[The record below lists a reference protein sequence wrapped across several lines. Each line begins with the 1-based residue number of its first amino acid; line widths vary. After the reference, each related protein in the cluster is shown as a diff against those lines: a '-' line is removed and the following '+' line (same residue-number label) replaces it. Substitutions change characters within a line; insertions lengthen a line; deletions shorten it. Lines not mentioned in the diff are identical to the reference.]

1 MRSDKISASEFTAL
15 LDKFSCAIRASILR
29 FGLEKRGID
38 PEDII
43 QEVKIK
49 IWKKLGH
56 EKNIELCPLYIQRIV
71 NSTLVDHLRQ
81 LRRQEKLIL
90 FEKQR
95 LLVEDRENP
104 SSSLQKDIFWRSVA
118 EAIDS
123 LMESRRK
130 VVKLF
135 LMDLTV
141 DEISSSLKWSKSKTR
156 NLLYRGL
163 SDLKEKLRES
173 GVEYENRH

>member
-1 MRSDKISASEFTAL
+1 VPL
-15 LDKFSCAIRASILR
+15 LDKFSCSIRASILR

-49 IWKKLGH
+49 LWKRLGH
-56 EKNIELCPLYIQRIV
+56 EKNINLRPLYIQRVI

-81 LRRQEKLIL
+81 LRREEKVIL

-95 LLVEDRENP
+95 LLDEERE
-104 SSSLQKDIFWRSVA
+104 SSDASLQRDIFWRSVGDA
-118 EAIDS
+118 ADS

-135 LMDLTV
+135 LMDLTI
-141 DEISSSLKWSKSKTR
+141 DEISSSLRWSKNKTR

-163 SDLKEKLRES
+163 SDLRGKLRDR
-173 GVEYENRH
+173 GVEYENRY

>member
-1 MRSDKISASEFTAL
+1 MRSQNICQPEFAAL
-15 LDKFSCAIRASILR
+15 LDKFSCSIRASILR

-49 IWKKLGH
+49 IWKRLGR
-56 EKNIELCPLYIQRIV
+56 EKNIDLRPLYIKRIV

-81 LRRQEKLIL
+81 LRREEKVIL

-95 LLVEDRENP
+95 LLAEERE
-104 SSSLQKDIFWRSVA
+104 SSDDSLQRDIFWRSVSDA
-118 EAIDS
+118 ADS

-141 DEISSSLKWSKSKTR
+141 DEISSSLRWSKNKTR

-163 SDLKEKLRES
+163 SDLREKLRDR